1 MTGAQIILGI
11 LLLIAVGYTI
21 LGYPNKY
28 GALTGRSRLYRTVG
42 LLIID
47 LLLMLV
53 LMGTLID
60 FYDGV
65 TKNVGLLRQAFYWS
79 SCLLLGLMLPLVAAL
94 DALESFVAVR
104 REKREFLEKIVREEA
119 ERVTGTKKSSLP
131 SDEKRDDSQ

>member
-1 MTGAQIILGI
+1 MNAWTITLGI
-11 LLLIAVGYTI
+11 ALLISVGYTI

-42 LLIID
+42 LCIID

-65 TKNVGLLRQAFYWS
+65 TKEIGALRQVFYWS
-79 SCLLLGLMLPLVAAL
+79 SCLLLGLTLPLVAAL

-104 REKREFLEKIVREEA
+104 REKRQFLDEIVREELERAAAQKTPRPPDDQSDNAA
-119 ERVTGTKKSSLP
+119 E
-131 SDEKRDDSQ
+131 